1 MNQIKYGSLNT
12 SIKYILCKTKS
23 NNDISVQIRI
33 SAGSRDE
40 TSGIHGIS
48 HVLEH
53 MFFQGSEKY
62 PTQFELESEIYNCGG
77 AFNAYTNKDSTV
89 YHIDGSK
96 KCLEKFLEIM
106 SDSFYNS
113 LFDEKK
119 LENEK
124 KVVTNEI
131 NDHLSD
137 PSNLSWYGIDALHFK
152 NTRLEKNVPGSEK
165 SVQSL
170 TSEKLKNYI
179 NTYYQKNI
187 ILSVGGNINFE
198 KTLNLLKK
206 YFTKKPN
213 YPVKELK
220 SITNDR
226 ERILYSQL
234 HQKKVNIKYIKRPD
248 EQSFITMSFPSF
260 KYSSKHTYTTSLIS
274 EILTGYMSSRLYD
287 ILRNKEG
294 LIYHIVTGDTNYQDI
309 GVFYI
314 HFSVKNKKENILK
327 SIHIIY
333 DVVESLPDLID
344 DKEIQRC
351 KNNLIE
357 NLKSNKNNPHWMCDN
372 SSSEL
377 FYSKK
382 INPIEKDIDNF
393 KKITVEEIKKIS
405 GVIFQKKLSNI
416 SYTAKMKCF

>member
-1 MNQIKYGSLNT
+1 
-12 SIKYILCKTKS
+12 
-23 NNDISVQIRI
+23 
-33 SAGSRDE
+33 
-40 TSGIHGIS
+40 
-48 HVLEH
+48 
-53 MFFQGSEKY
+53 
-62 PTQFELESEIYNCGG
+62 
-77 AFNAYTNKDSTV
+77 
-89 YHIDGSK
+89 
-96 KCLEKFLEIM
+96 
-106 SDSFYNS
+106 
-113 LFDEKK
+113 
-119 LENEK
+119 
-124 KVVTNEI
+124 
-131 NDHLSD
+131 
-137 PSNLSWYGIDALHFK
+137 
-152 NTRLEKNVPGSEK
+152 
-165 SVQSL
+165 
-170 TSEKLKNYI
+170 
-179 NTYYQKNI
+179 
-187 ILSVGGNINFE
+187 
-198 KTLNLLKK
+198 
-206 YFTKKPN
+206 
-213 YPVKELK
+213 
-220 SITNDR
+220 
-226 ERILYSQL
+226 
-234 HQKKVNIKYIKRPD
+234 
-248 EQSFITMSFPSF
+248 MSFPSF

-405 GVIFQKKLSNI
+405 GEIFQKKLSNI